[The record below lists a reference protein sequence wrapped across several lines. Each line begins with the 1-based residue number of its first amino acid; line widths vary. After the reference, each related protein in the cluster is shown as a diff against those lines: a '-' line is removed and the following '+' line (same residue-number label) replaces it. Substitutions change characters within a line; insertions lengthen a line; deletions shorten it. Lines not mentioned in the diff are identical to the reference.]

1 MQVLMQ
7 AWSKRNYLPQIS
19 RYAVPLSPL
28 CSELSTVLV
37 LNYPEQLLKLFR
49 FRTEGSDFG
58 PGLCPVFILHYYYYY
73 IYIYMHAYIYILI
86 N

>member
-1 MQVLMQ
+1 MVQKKLFT
-7 AWSKRNYLPQIS
+7 QIS

-58 PGLCPVFILHYYYYY
+58 PGLCPVFIILHYY
-73 IYIYMHAYIYILI
+73 IYIYICMHIYIYID
-86 N
+86 